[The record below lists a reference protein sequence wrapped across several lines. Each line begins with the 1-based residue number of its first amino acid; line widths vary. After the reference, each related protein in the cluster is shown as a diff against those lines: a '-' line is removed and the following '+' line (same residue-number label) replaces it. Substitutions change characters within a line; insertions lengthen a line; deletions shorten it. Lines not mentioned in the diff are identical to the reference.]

1 MPLQIRRGTDAERQT
16 LATAPQAGELVWIT
30 DQAKLYVGDGTTLLK
45 DLEAVTGFNAEDAQD
60 AVANMLVA
68 GPNTGISFTYSDGG
82 NTISATANQ
91 PQLLQNLD
99 LNGFNITGSGGL
111 NVTGN
116 STINGNLTVEGKIV
130 ADYNGSVFGDDST
143 ILVNAVEGA
152 INLSG
157 TVKDNIVP
165 GTADTHNVGAPGTMF
180 NNVYVK
186 NSVSVDGA
194 NITNNGGAIE
204 LPAGSTVGGLTL
216 GGVAEP
222 GANVNANIIGDD
234 SSTIV
239 NTSNNSISANAIS
252 GTSVTAASINGD
264 LKGSVFGDNS
274 SVIVNGMENTVT
286 AHTFFGDLKGTVS
299 GDDSTILVDGI
310 ASRITGDVD
319 NTTTTAE
326 NVNGK
331 VVVLSGTSSTSS
343 LKAGIQIL
351 TDGNA
356 DDDYSL
362 MNINCAVNTALG
374 PAMVFERSRGSHGA
388 QTTVTSGDEIMSMF
402 YFGHD
407 AANTSVTAA
416 ALVASAEGTIGTGI
430 VPGKLEYFTSN
441 AAGTPTSALVI
452 NSKQEA
458 IFGGPAQLKSYTTAQ
473 RNALTA
479 VNGQV
484 IYNTDTSKIQAYAGS
499 SWVDL
504 H

>member
-1 MPLQIRRGTDAERQT
+1 MPLQIRRGTDAERQV

-68 GPNTGISFTYSDGG
+68 GPNTGISFTYNDGG

-99 LNGFNITGSGGL
+99 LNSFNITGSGGL
-111 NVTGN
+111 NITGN

-157 TVKDNIVP
+157 TVKDHIVP

-186 NSVSVDGA
+186 NGVWVDGA
-194 NITNNGGAIE
+194 VMTNNGGAIE

-239 NTSNNSISANAIS
+239 NTSDNSVTATSVTA
-252 GTSVTAASINGD
+252 TSVTAAAIDGD
-264 LKGSVFGDNS
+264 LKGSVYSDDS
-274 SVIVNGMENTVT
+274 TVIVNSNTRTIIAETVT
-286 AHTFFGDLKGTVS
+286 GDLRGSVS
-299 GDDSTILVDGI
+299 GDDSTILVDAI
-310 ASRITGDVD
+310 ASQIKG
-319 NTTTTAE
+319 
-326 NVNGK
+326 NVNNDTVDTGNIVLNK
-331 VVVLSGTSSTSS
+331 NLATGGLFLETQGDGEDDYDLFTIQAYNDGADAPAQQVVKTRGTKASPAAIQNGDGIFRHVYSAYGSTTPASLGLSVVLDAT
-343 LKAGIQIL
+343 A
-351 TDGNA
+351 DGA
-356 DDDYSL
+356 
-362 MNINCAVNTALG
+362 I
-374 PAMVFERSRGSHGA
+374 
-388 QTTVTSGDEIMSMF
+388 
-402 YFGHD
+402 
-407 AANTSVTAA
+407 AANQ
-416 ALVASAEGTIGTGI
+416 I
-430 VPGKLEYFTSN
+430 PGKYEIITAN
-441 AAGTPTSALVI
+441 AAGTLALAVAF
-452 NSKQEA
+452 NSKQETV
-458 IFGGPAQLKSYTTAQ
+458 FGGPAQLKSYTTTQ
-473 RNALTA
+473 RDALTA
-479 VNGQV
+479 VAGQM
-484 IYNTDTSKIQAYAGS
+484 IYNSTTSKIQAYAGS

>member
-16 LATAPQAGELVWIT
+16 LATAPQAGELVWVT

-68 GPNTGISFTYSDGG
+68 GPNTGISFTYNDGG

-99 LNGFNITGSGGL
+99 LNSFNITGSGGL
-111 NVTGN
+111 NITGN
-116 STINGNLTVEGKIV
+116 STITGNLTVAGKIV

-157 TVKDNIVP
+157 TVKDHIVP
-165 GTADTHNVGAPGTMF
+165 ATADTHNVGAPGTMF

-186 NSVSVDGA
+186 TAVSVNGA

-234 SSTIV
+234 SSTII
-239 NTSNNSISANAIS
+239 NTSNNSVSANSITA
-252 GTSVTAASINGD
+252 TSVTAAAFNGD
-264 LKGSVFGDNS
+264 VKGSLFSDDS
-274 SVIVNGMENTVT
+274 TAIVNSITKTVT
-286 AHTFFGDLKGTVS
+286 AETLTGDLRGNVS
-299 GDDSTILVDGI
+299 GDDSTILVDAI
-310 ASRITGDVD
+310 ASQIKG
-319 NTTTTAE
+319 
-326 NVNGK
+326 NVNNDTVDTGN
-331 VVVLSGTSSTSS
+331 
-343 LKAGIQIL
+343 IIL
-351 TDGNA
+351 NKNLATGGLFLETEGDGE
-356 DDDYSL
+356 DDYDLFTFKAYNTGADAPAQQVVKTRGTKASPAAIQNGDGIFRIVY
-362 MNINCAVNTALG
+362 MGYGTADASSIGSAVIVDAEADGAIAANQVPGRYKVQTA
-374 PAMVFERSRGSHGA
+374 
-388 QTTVTSGDEIMSMF
+388 
-402 YFGHD
+402 D
-407 AANTSVTAA
+407 AAGALQVAVT
-416 ALVASAEGTIGTGI
+416 
-430 VPGKLEYFTSN
+430 F
-441 AAGTPTSALVI
+441 
-452 NSKQEA
+452 NSKQETV
-458 IFGGPAQLKSYTTAQ
+458 FGGPAQLKSLSTTE

-479 VNGQV
+479 VNGQM
-484 IYNTDTSKIQAYAGS
+484 IYNSTDSKIQAYAGS
-499 SWVDL
+499 TWVNL

>member
-1 MPLQIRRGTDAERQT
+1 MPLQIRRGTDAERQV
-16 LATAPQAGELVWIT
+16 LATAPQAGELIWIT

-60 AVANMLVA
+60 AVATMLVA
-68 GPNTGISFTYSDGG
+68 GPNTGISFTYNDGA

-99 LNGFNITGSGGL
+99 LNSFNITGSGGL
-111 NVTGN
+111 NITGN

-165 GTADTHNVGAPGTMF
+165 ATADTHNVGAPGTKF

-186 NSVSVDGA
+186 SGVWVDGA
-194 NITNNGGAIE
+194 AITNNGGAIE

-239 NTSNNSISANAIS
+239 NTSDNSINANAIS
-252 GTSVTAASINGD
+252 GTSVTAAALNGD
-264 LKGSVFGDNS
+264 LKGSVYSDDS
-274 SVIVNGMENTVT
+274 TVIVNSNTRSVIADT
-286 AHTFFGDLKGTVS
+286 LVGDLRGSVS
-299 GDDSTILVDGI
+299 GDDSTILVDSI
-310 ASRITGDVD
+310 ASQIKGYVNNDTVNTG
-319 NTTTTAE
+319 NIILNKNLT
-326 NVNGK
+326 
-331 VVVLSGTSSTSS
+331 SGGLFLETE
-343 LKAGIQIL
+343 G
-351 TDGNA
+351 DGE
-356 DDDYSL
+356 DDYDLFTVQAYNDGADAAAQQVVKTRGTKASPAAIQNGDGIFRIAY
-362 MNINCAVNTALG
+362 MGYGAATAGSIGVAVVIDAEADGAIATNQVPGRYVVRTADAAGALG
-374 PAMVFERSRGSHGA
+374 EAVRF
-388 QTTVTSGDEIMSMF
+388 
-402 YFGHD
+402 
-407 AANTSVTAA
+407 
-416 ALVASAEGTIGTGI
+416 
-430 VPGKLEYFTSN
+430 
-441 AAGTPTSALVI
+441 
-452 NSKQEA
+452 NSKQETV
-458 IFGGPAQLKSYTTAQ
+458 FGGPAQLKSYTTAQ

-479 VNGQV
+479 VNGQM
-484 IYNTDTSKIQAYAGS
+484 IYNTDTTKIEAYAGS
-499 SWVDL
+499 SWVAL

>member
-99 LNGFNITGSGGL
+99 LNSFNITGSGGL
-111 NVTGN
+111 NITGN

-252 GTSVTAASINGD
+252 GTSVTAGSINGD

-416 ALVASAEGTIGTGI
+416 ELVASAEGTIGTGI

-484 IYNTDTSKIQAYAGS
+484 IYNSDTSKIQAYAGS